1 MIPPECTEGLPSQK
15 DLRFESETMFE
26 RFTDRSRRVLVYA
39 QDEARDLRADIGTE
53 HLLLGLIRESDGIAA
68 KALGAAGVTYDSV
81 REKIEGKVSADDSAK
96 VGSPPFTPR
105 AKKVLEF
112 ALREALQLGH
122 NYIGTEH
129 LLLGIVREAG
139 GTATQILT
147 EFGVELT
154 GLHDKVLEMMSGQS
168 EPESGASQVRE
179 TTNIAGLLGIVRAMG
194 RQLRPDLDATT
205 LTDRTTKITEELL
218 KHLRKSWT
226 DPETP

>member
-1 MIPPECTEGLPSQK
+1 
-15 DLRFESETMFE
+15 MFE

-39 QDEARDLRADIGTE
+39 QDEARDLNVDIGTE
-53 HLLLGLIRESDGIAA
+53 HLLLGLIREADGIAA

-81 REKIEGKVSADDSAK
+81 REKIERDVSIDDSAK

-129 LLLGIVREAG
+129 LLLGIVREG
-139 GTATQILT
+139 SGTATQILT

-154 GLHDKVLEMMSGQS
+154 DLHDKVLEMMSGQNDP
-168 EPESGASQVRE
+168 EPGASQSRE

-218 KHLRKSWT
+218 KHLRKSWS

>member
-1 MIPPECTEGLPSQK
+1 
-15 DLRFESETMFE
+15 
-26 RFTDRSRRVLVYA
+26 
-39 QDEARDLRADIGTE
+39 
-53 HLLLGLIRESDGIAA
+53 
-68 KALGAAGVTYDSV
+68 
-81 REKIEGKVSADDSAK
+81 
-96 VGSPPFTPR
+96 
-105 AKKVLEF
+105 VLEF

-147 EFGVELT
+147 EFGIELT